1 MKTNSTIDF
10 VDNATTKE
18 AAVYTVRYAYVFFR
32 NIWRGTNNFAHRL
45 PWVLVGLVLLVSVM
59 VSMICVSSARIE
71 RDNSRKKQYQ
81 LQQVEQLS
89 CTLET
94 KRRHNNEKNY

>member
-1 MKTNSTIDF
+1 MKTVQTIDF

-45 PWVLVGLVLLVSVM
+45 PWVLVGSVVLVSAM
-59 VSMICVSSARIE
+59 VSMAYISSARAE
-71 RDNSRKKQYQ
+71 RDNACKRQYQ
-81 LQQVEQLS
+81 LQQQVEQLS
-89 CTLET
+89 CVIEAR
-94 KRRHNNEKNY
+94 KEVRQ